1 MNGAHPPKNPN
12 HKNLQDVTETV
23 FITNFPTSFESKDLW
38 QTCNEHGTVADVYIT
53 RKLSKIGRR
62 FAFVRFLKVKNI
74 GSLVD
79 DLNKIWIG
87 SYHLF
92 VAMARFDR
100 KPNVTPKPI
109 PKPNHTHNQS
119 KHASHSSHVNPNRSY
134 ATALNGKTSSKQ
146 VSKEAVILKSVTL
159 DASDLIEIHEMRNVI
174 LVKIISLVDNGA
186 LDARRGRP
194 KESQNHMPSETSE
207 APKAKSSRASKSHSK
222 AFSNHG
228 SMIEALVTQIE
239 MGKVL
244 RYDME
249 GSTNDL
255 KKLIEGLGAKHD
267 SQRPVWLEKLRS
279 IELEE
284 HLDISQKAKVR
295 WGIEAD
301 ENIKFFHAIVNQKR
315 RTLLIHGIKHEVSEV
330 EIHAAICDCGSEK
343 SPGPDGLTF
352 AFYKKFWDLIK
363 SDVTAFV
370 QEFFKTGI
378 IPKGCN
384 TSFIALI
391 PKISNPMV
399 VSDFRPISLIGAQY
413 KIIAKVMANRL
424 AQVIDSVISREQT
437 AFIKH
442 RQILDGPLMVMH
454 FMGFSEKWISWIKG
468 CLFSATASILI
479 NGSPTCEYQI
489 NRGLRQGDPLSPFL
503 FIIAMEGLHVAV
515 EDAISAGLYRG
526 ITVNTLTLSHFF
538 FADDALFIGEWSR
551 ANIKNMASI
560 LDCFH
565 RVSGLKINFHKSNLV
580 GIGVPF
586 EEVNLF
592 SQATGCNA
600 IHSSFMYLGLP
611 VDCNMANTKS
621 WDPIL
626 DKFSK
631 RLSKWKASLLSIGG
645 RTTLLSSVLG
655 AIGTY
660 YFSLFPMPAI
670 VNKKLETL
678 RSNFF
683 WGNNANGKK
692 NRGYL
697 GIQLLLLK
705 IREGSTLAVSTP

>member
-1 MNGAHPPKNPN
+1 MN
-12 HKNLQDVTETV
+12 
-23 FITNFPTSFESKDLW
+23 
-38 QTCNEHGTVADVYIT
+38 
-53 RKLSKIGRR
+53 R
-62 FAFVRFLKVKNI
+62 
-74 GSLVD
+74 
-79 DLNKIWIG
+79 
-87 SYHLF
+87 
-92 VAMARFDR
+92 
-100 KPNVTPKPI
+100 
-109 PKPNHTHNQS
+109 
-119 KHASHSSHVNPNRSY
+119 
-134 ATALNGKTSSKQ
+134 
-146 VSKEAVILKSVTL
+146 
-159 DASDLIEIHEMRNVI
+159 
-174 LVKIISLVDNGA
+174 
-186 LDARRGRP
+186 
-194 KESQNHMPSETSE
+194 
-207 APKAKSSRASKSHSK
+207 KSSQAQEKEDLLNMIKEFDSATVR
-222 AFSNHG
+222 G
-228 SMIEALVTQIE
+228 SGNNT
-239 MGKVL
+239 
-244 RYDME
+244 
-249 GSTNDL
+249 S
-255 KKLIEGLGAKHD
+255 D

-284 HLDISQKAKVR
+284 QLDISQKAKVR
-295 WGIEAD
+295 WGIKAD
-301 ENIKFFHAIVNQKR
+301 ENTKLFHAIVNQKC
-315 RTLLIHGIKHEVSEV
+315 RTLSIHGIKHEGQWLTDPLKIKDVFHSFFEAKFKKKEVAKIIARSPFYSTLHDDQNTFLVSSVSEA

-343 SPGPDGLTF
+343 SPGPDRFTF

-363 SDVTAFV
+363 SDVTVFV

-399 VSDFRPISLIGAQY
+399 VSNFRPISLIGAQY

-442 RQILDGPLMVMH
+442 RQILDGPLM
-454 FMGFSEKWISWIKG
+454 ISWIKG
-468 CLFSATASILI
+468 CLFSATTSILI

-515 EDAISAGLYRG
+515 EDAISGGLYRG

-551 ANIKNMASI
+551 ANIKNMISI

-592 SQATGCNA
+592 SQAIGCNA

-631 RLSKWKASLLSIGG
+631 RLSKWKASLFSIGG

-683 WGNNANGKK
+683 WGINANGKK
-692 NRGYL
+692 IRGYL